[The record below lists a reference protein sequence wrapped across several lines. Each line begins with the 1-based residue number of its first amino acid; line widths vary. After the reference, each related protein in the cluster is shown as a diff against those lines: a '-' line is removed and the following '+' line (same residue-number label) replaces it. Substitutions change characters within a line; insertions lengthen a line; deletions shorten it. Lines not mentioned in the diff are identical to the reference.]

1 MKLKYFVAPLLFAA
15 AAMVGCQETAETYPA
30 IYMTDAQSN
39 PDKAM
44 TIDEPPA
51 GTSLTVSSSVV
62 AEQDIHVLLEVQ
74 PDLIDGFNLKYGKN
88 YQVPPATS
96 YELSA
101 QETVIKAG
109 YTTSSAIDFTVK
121 SISDFAEGVTYCV
134 PVSIKSVSGDM
145 TVLEPSRT
153 VFIVLKTPV
162 ISKAIYMGSNIY
174 DVPAFQED
182 SNLAALKEVTL
193 ETRVYMNGFQNYDPY
208 ISSIMGIEGIC
219 AMRFGDVKV
228 PKDCIQICHGD
239 YQPAAADNPLATG
252 KWYHVAAVWT
262 GSTWDIYID
271 GLYITGVATQ
281 GETIDL
287 TSDNSKGFHL
297 GASYG
302 RGRTLNGYLAE
313 VRVWTRAL
321 SQSEIANN
329 MNYVDPKSDGLLAY
343 WRMNKWE
350 PNTEKGSGNIVRD
363 ETGHGYDAV
372 GDSSNPSM
380 IDTKWN

>member
-30 IYMTDAQSN
+30 LYMTDAQSK
-39 PDKAM
+39 PDKSM

-62 AEQDIHVLLEVQ
+62 AAQDIQVELEVR
-74 PDLIDGFNLKYGKN
+74 PELIDAYNLRYGKN
-88 YQVPPATS
+88 YQVPPEVC

-101 QETVIKAG
+101 LQTVIKAG
-109 YTTSSAIDFTVK
+109 YTTSAAIDFTVK
-121 SISDFAEGVTYCV
+121 SIAEFAEGVTYCV
-134 PVSIKSVSGDM
+134 PVSIRSVSGGM

-153 VFIVLKTPV
+153 VYIVLKTPV
-162 ISKAIYMGSNIY
+162 YSKAIYLGSSNIY
-174 DVPAFQED
+174 DVPSFQED
-182 SNLAALKEVTL
+182 SDLAALKQLTL
-193 ETRVYMNGFQNYDPY
+193 ETRIYMNGFYNRDPY
-208 ISSIMGIEGIC
+208 ISSIMGIEGKC
-219 AMRFGDVKV
+219 AVRFGDVKV
-228 PKDCIQICHGD
+228 PMNCIQICNGD
-239 YQPAAADNPLATG
+239 YQPAAADNPFDTG

-271 GLYITGVATQ
+271 GLYVTGVATQ
-281 GETIDL
+281 GETVDL
-287 TSDNSKGFHL
+287 TSDNAKGFHL
-297 GASYG
+297 GASYS

-329 MNYVDPKSDGLLAY
+329 MNYVDPQSEGLLAY

-350 PNTEKGSGNIVRD
+350 PNPDGRGNIVRD
-363 ETGHGYDAV
+363 ETGHGYDAI
-372 GDSSNPSM
+372 GDSSSPQM
-380 IDTKWN
+380 MDTKWN